1 MSEEKSPKITLR
13 DYISAKR
20 PIIYINSF
28 DFEAVD
34 AAIKNSVEGIF
45 QKEYAI
51 AEYSPAT
58 GKANFQTKDPCE
70 RKIIIDGKVIAPSL
84 GDFLRDF
91 ISSQYE
97 EISKETIV
105 VLKEVHDCLDDP
117 SVYSALQTIA
127 YKKNSSKDEEDN
139 YYRITI
145 IIVDSQLRIPSELEK
160 IITVVDFPRPG
171 IEKIKEII
179 KEELDKNYFDLPE
192 DAILKDL
199 AMRLSSFSEVEIKQL
214 IRQILVK
221 DQRLTEDS
229 FKLVTEEKRQ
239 IIKKTGL
246 LELIDVEGKVELQ
259 DFELFVEYIKN
270 KAKIFKNLPDAKEFG
285 VDAPSGVMLVGM
297 PGCGKSLSA
306 TCVAK
311 EFGCS
316 LLKLDIGRMFGKYV
330 GESEG
335 NLRKAIRAAEAASP
349 CVLWI
354 DEIEKG
360 FSGVGGNNSEQA
372 TRMFGYFLTW
382 MQEKTCRVYV
392 FATANNISNLPPEF
406 TRRGRFDEIFRAM
419 LPKGNGIKAIFE
431 GHLKKRNQDL
441 KNLDLW
447 SLAKLCEGEEYSGAD
462 IESMVKSAV
471 EQAYLDHGR
480 RVTQKDLEQQ
490 IENTTSSF
498 KSDPK
503 KYKELLEKL
512 ESLNAKPVTSNK

>member
-127 YKKNSSKDEEDN
+127 YKKNSSKDEKDN

-354 DEIEKG
+354 DEIEKAKKKAFYDAIIKPAKFMSLPKLVFRQSKPAIIG
-360 FSGVGGNNSEQA
+360 IESLSGTIKQGQTLINKNGEYVGVIASMEDKGETLPDIPRGQ
-372 TRMFGYFLTW
+372 
-382 MQEKTCRVYV
+382 RVAMAIKDAIV
-392 FATANNISNLPPEF
+392 
-406 TRRGRFDEIFRAM
+406 GKHFDEGDELYVDIPEKHYKFIEREFKDK
-419 LPKGNGIKAIFE
+419 LTEDEFETLYEFVEIKRKQDPDWGKFGLFE
-431 GHLKKRNQDL
+431 
-441 KNLDLW
+441 
-447 SLAKLCEGEEYSGAD
+447 
-462 IESMVKSAV
+462 
-471 EQAYLDHGR
+471 
-480 RVTQKDLEQQ
+480 
-490 IENTTSSF
+490 
-498 KSDPK
+498 
-503 KYKELLEKL
+503 
-512 ESLNAKPVTSNK
+512 